1 MSDQDQAP
9 KNCNAIISKLFQ
21 IVVNLTEEQ
30 QLTLL
35 CHAEDLYAEEKRVS
49 MRKTCKIPV
58 SYATDFRVFSN
69 DIKNISDSGL
79 FIETKK
85 PLILGDEIVMSFR
98 LEGFDKPFKMKGDIT
113 RTTSNGVGVEFK
125 NISPYLREMID
136 LLLKRMK

>member
-1 MSDQDQAP
+1 MSDQNQAP

-35 CHAEDLYAEEKRVS
+35 RHAEDFYAAEKRVA
-49 MRKTCKIPV
+49 MRKTCDIPV
-58 SYATDFRVFSN
+58 SYATDCRVFSN

-79 FIETKK
+79 FIETQK
-85 PLILGDEIVMSFR
+85 PLIVGDEIVMSFR

-113 RTTSNGVGVEFK
+113 RTTSKGVGVEFK
-125 NISPYLREMID
+125 NISPYIREMID
-136 LLLKRMK
+136 LLLKRMG